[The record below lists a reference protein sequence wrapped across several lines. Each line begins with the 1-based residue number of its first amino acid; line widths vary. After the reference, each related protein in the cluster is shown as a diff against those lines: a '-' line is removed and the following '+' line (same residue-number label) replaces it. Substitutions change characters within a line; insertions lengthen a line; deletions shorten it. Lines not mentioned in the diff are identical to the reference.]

1 MSAAP
6 SKLEQL
12 NSKLAHAFG
21 TAVGSVGMLV
31 GENAAFTAQCAEVS
45 YLKAC
50 DKIAGARDT
59 ARAMFMNY

>member
-31 GENAAFTAQCAEVS
+31 GENAAFTAQCAEVT

-50 DKIAGARDT
+50 DKLASVRDG
-59 ARAMFMNY
+59 ARAMFLHY